1 MSGARYIMPPKILV
15 VIPTYNE
22 RDNVGALCEE
32 LLSRPERPDVLVV
45 DDNSPDGTAAEAE
58 EVGRRYPGRLH
69 VLRREGKGGR
79 GGAVLAGFAW
89 GSGGG
94 YDYFFEMD
102 ADYSHRPGEL
112 PLFLEAA
119 RGADVVVGSR
129 YLPASRIVN
138 WPRARRFFS
147 KLANSYARFFLRIP
161 ITDYTNGYR
170 CYSRAAVEALDAGA
184 VDASGYVVL
193 SEVAYQLYRRGFRFA
208 DVPTEFVNRR
218 RGESNL
224 SPSEIISAFVGVL
237 RLRAR
242 GGRFTPRADRP

>member
-1 MSGARYIMPPKILV
+1 MPLEILV

-22 RDNVGALCEE
+22 RDNVGALCDE
-32 LLSRPERPDVLVV
+32 LLARPERPDVLVV

-58 EVGRRYPGRLH
+58 EVAQRYPGRLH
-69 VLRREGKGGR
+69 VLRRGGKGGR
-79 GGAVLAGFAW
+79 GGAVLDGFAW
-89 GSGGG
+89 GLGGR
-94 YDYFFEMD
+94 YEYFFEMD
-102 ADYSHRPGEL
+102 ADYSHSPGEI
-112 PLFLEAA
+112 PRFLEAA

-147 KLANSYARFFLRIP
+147 RFANRYARFFLRIP
-161 ITDYTNGYR
+161 ITDYTNGFR
-170 CYSRAAVEALDAGA
+170 CYRRAALEALDADA
-184 VDASGYVVL
+184 INASGYVVL

-208 DVPTEFVNRR
+208 EVPTEFVNRR

-237 RLRAR
+237 RLRAK
-242 GGRFTPRADRP
+242 GGRFVSHADKP

>member
-1 MSGARYIMPPKILV
+1 MPPKILV

-45 DDNSPDGTAAEAE
+45 DDNSPDGTAAKAE
-58 EVGRRYPGRLH
+58 EVARRYPGRLH

-102 ADYSHRPGEL
+102 ADYSHRPREL

-119 RGADVVVGSR
+119 EGADVVVGSR

-237 RLRAR
+237 RLRAE

>member
-1 MSGARYIMPPKILV
+1 MPLEILV

-22 RDNVGALCEE
+22 RDNVGALCDE
-32 LLSRPERPDVLVV
+32 LLARPERPDVLVV

-58 EVGRRYPGRLH
+58 EVAQRYPGRLH
-69 VLRREGKGGR
+69 VLRRGGKGGR
-79 GGAVLAGFAW
+79 GGAVLDGFAW
-89 GSGGG
+89 SLGGR
-94 YDYFFEMD
+94 YEYFFEMD
-102 ADYSHRPGEL
+102 ADYSHSPGEI
-112 PLFLEAA
+112 PRFLEAA

-147 KLANSYARFFLRIP
+147 RFANRYARFFLRIP
-161 ITDYTNGYR
+161 ITDYTNGFR
-170 CYSRAAVEALDAGA
+170 CYRRAALEALDADA
-184 VDASGYVVL
+184 INASGYVVL

-208 DVPTEFVNRR
+208 EVPTEFVNRR

-237 RLRAR
+237 RLRAK
-242 GGRFTPRADRP
+242 GGRFVSHADKP

>member
-1 MSGARYIMPPKILV
+1 MSGARRIMPPEILV

-22 RDNVGALCEE
+22 RDNIGALCDE

-58 EVGRRYPGRLH
+58 EVARRYPGRLH
-69 VLRREGKGGR
+69 VLRRKGKGGR
-79 GGAVLAGFAW
+79 GGAVLDGLAW
-89 GSGGG
+89 GLGGG
-94 YDYFFEMD
+94 YEFFFEMD

-112 PLFLEAA
+112 PRFLEAA

-224 SPSEIISAFVGVL
+224 SPGEILSAFVGVL

>member
-1 MSGARYIMPPKILV
+1 MPPKILV

-22 RDNVGALCEE
+22 RDNIGALCEE

-58 EVGRRYPGRLH
+58 EVARRYPGRLH

-102 ADYSHRPGEL
+102 ADYSHHPGEL

-224 SPSEIISAFVGVL
+224 SPSEILSAFVGVL
-237 RLRAR
+237 RLRAK
-242 GGRFTPRADRP
+242 GGRFTPRADKP

>member
-224 SPSEIISAFVGVL
+224 SPSEILSAFVGVL
-237 RLRAR
+237 RLRAK
-242 GGRFTPRADRP
+242 GGRFTPRRR

>member
-224 SPSEIISAFVGVL
+224 SPGEILSAFVGVL